1 MRADRYLMY
10 RQTRIKFTN
19 EEKARLGQLKN
30 RERKNNGMRYAPAG
44 TRRN

>member
-1 MRADRYLMY
+1 VRADRYLMY

-19 EEKARLGQLKN
+19 EQKARLEQLKN
-30 RERKNNGMRYAPAG
+30 KERKNNGMWYAPAG